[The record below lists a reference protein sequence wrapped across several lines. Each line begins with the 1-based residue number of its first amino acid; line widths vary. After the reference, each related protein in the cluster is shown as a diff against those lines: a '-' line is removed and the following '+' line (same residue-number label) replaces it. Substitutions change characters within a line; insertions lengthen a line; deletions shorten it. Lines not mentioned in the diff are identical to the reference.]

1 MEQLLCT
8 DQVFYMNG
16 HTRFLKLKLR
26 NVQEFSHKSTSLSD
40 SKASVLIVQVAI
52 HSLSYLL
59 GVFILIVD
67 LMPSAL
73 LWAPLA

>member
-8 DQVFYMNG
+8 GQVFYMNG
-16 HTRFLKLKLR
+16 HTQFLKLKLR

-59 GVFILIVD
+59 GVFTLIVD